1 MGSLPVGEES
11 VMGEAVGSEMVL
23 ATEWVT
29 ILVRIILD
37 MAWESG
43 ILEDDIDN
51 ELDWEVGV
59 IWGYW
64 LKQLRSTIS
73 CLS

>member
-11 VMGEAVGSEMVL
+11 VMGEAVGLEMVF

-59 IWGYW
+59 ISYMG
-64 LKQLRSTIS
+64 LLIETTKVHN
-73 CLS
+73 